1 MASIF
6 RTPIRS
12 PGGPRFTVD
21 ATWAEKALLGH
32 FNVHPGYPVAVL
44 VSGGVAVEKASP
56 TVDEMSAANFCYM
69 GGRELPVTPAEVAML
84 TGLGYGAY
92 IT

>member
-1 MASIF
+1 M
-6 RTPIRS
+6 
-12 PGGPRFTVD
+12 D
-21 ATWAEKALLGH
+21 ATWAQKQLLGH
-32 FNVHPGYPVAVL
+32 FNVHGGYPVAVL
-44 VSGGVAVEKASP
+44 VTGGVAVEKAVP
-56 TVDEMSAANFCYM
+56 TVDEMLAADFCYM